1 MLKKLFS
8 SNTRIKL
15 LQLLMFNPSSE
26 YYLREIA
33 RKIKISPIYTSK
45 ELNNLLKAE
54 LVKKTTKG
62 NLTIYSINQQNPI
75 LEDLKSIFKK
85 TR

>member
-1 MLKKLFS
+1 MLKNLFS

-15 LQLLMFNPSSE
+15 LQLLMFNAGSE

-45 ELNNLLKAE
+45 ELNNLLKAD

-62 NLTIYSINQQNPI
+62 NLTIYSINEQNPI